1 MSAFI
6 LTGTA
11 GAGKTILLCALERRG
26 HRVVDEAATDVI
38 ALEQALG
45 HPEPWTDPAF
55 IDAILRLQR
64 QRSELV
70 TGPGRAFVDRSPVCT
85 LALSRYLG
93 FATSALLSAEVECMA
108 DTYSPTVFFVR
119 HRGAIE
125 RTAARQISFEESL
138 DFERLHEDTYRDLGF
153 ELVDVPDA
161 AVAERADLVE
171 QAVLRLTLGSP

>member
-11 GAGKTILLCALERRG
+11 GAGKTILLRALERRG

-55 IDAILRLQR
+55 IDAILRLQG
-64 QRSELV
+64 QRAELV
-70 TGPGRAFVDRSPVCT
+70 MGPAFVDRSPVCT

-93 FATSALLSAEVECMA
+93 FAPSALLSAEVECIA
-108 DTYSPTVFFVR
+108 DTYAPTAFFVR
-119 HRGAIE
+119 HRGGIE
-125 RTAARQISFEESL
+125 RTAARQITFEESL

-171 QAVLRLTLGSP
+171 EAVLRLTLGSP